1 MKRFLL
7 LILFVLSTQVG
18 AYSEED
24 LEKLRATNE
33 CEECDLVQADLSGAN
48 LSRANL
54 FDANLR
60 EANVKGATF
69 CNTTM
74 PDGTINNSDC

>member
-24 LEKLRATNE
+24 LEKLRASLSYAN
-33 CEECDLVQADLSGAN
+33 LSGAD